1 MDEWAESQPRLE
13 CAMKAGS
20 ICLFHGYTLHR
31 GAPITAV
38 KEGSAISRGKS
49 RDVLYYGY
57 TKSWYT
63 YSGHY

>member
-1 MDEWAESQPRLE
+1 
-13 CAMKAGS
+13 MKAGS

-63 YSGHY
+63 YSGHYYK